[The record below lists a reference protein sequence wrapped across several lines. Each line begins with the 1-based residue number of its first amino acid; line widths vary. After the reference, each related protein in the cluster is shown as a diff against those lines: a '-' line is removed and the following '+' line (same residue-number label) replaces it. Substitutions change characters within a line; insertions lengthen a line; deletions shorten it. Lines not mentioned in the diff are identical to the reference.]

1 MTTHTVVVPGDLAG
15 VRADRVIA
23 ETLELPRSH
32 VRDIIDAG
40 GATRD
45 GVPVRPSEKLPADT
59 SLIVEVPDVSVDLSP
74 DPEVTFAVLYEDRD
88 IIVVDKPIGLIVHPG
103 TGKVAGTLANGL
115 LSRYPEIEGVGQ
127 VDRWGIVH
135 RLDRDT
141 SGVMVVARTQ
151 LAYERLVEMMRN
163 RLVTRRYLTAVAGTF
178 TNTTGTIDAPIGRD
192 PENPTRMG
200 ITRSGRPA
208 VTHYRRLAQWSDREV
223 ALLAVTLETGRTHQ
237 IRVHMRAIETPVL
250 GDSAYGRRSVVGDP
264 GRPWLHARQLLF
276 THPTGGSPVDII
288 SELPADLCHSL
299 DELGSPDIGERAD
312 IEGERL

>member
-1 MTTHTVVVPGDLAG
+1 MTTHTVVVPADLAG

-23 ETLELPRSH
+23 EVLELPRSH
-32 VRDIIDAG
+32 VRSIIDAG
-40 GATRD
+40 GATRG
-45 GVPVRPSEKLPADT
+45 GVPVKPSEKLSADT
-59 SLIVEVPDVSVDLSP
+59 SLIVEVLTEIVGLSP
-74 DPEVTFAVLYEDRD
+74 DSAVTFPVLYEDRD

-103 TGKVAGTLANGL
+103 SGNVMGTLANGL

-151 LAYERLVEMMRN
+151 VAYDRLVEMMRS
-163 RLVTRRYLTAVAGTF
+163 RTITRRYLTAVAGTF

-200 ITRSGRPA
+200 VARSGRPA
-208 VTHYRRLAQWSDREV
+208 VTHYRRLAQWFDRE
-223 ALLAVTLETGRTHQ
+223 ATLLSVTLETGRTHQ
-237 IRVHMRAIETPVL
+237 IRVHMRAIDAPVL
-250 GDSAYGRRSVVGDP
+250 GDSAYGRRGVVGDP
-264 GRPWLHARQLLF
+264 GRPWLHARQLSF
-276 THPTGGSPVDII
+276 PHPTDGGPIDMV
-288 SELPADLCHSL
+288 SELPTDLCHSL

-312 IEGERL
+312 ITWERL

>member
-15 VRADRVIA
+15 VRVDRVIA
-23 ETLELPRSH
+23 EALELPRSD
-32 VRDIIDAG
+32 VRDIIEAG

-45 GVPVRPSEKLPADT
+45 GVPVKPSEKVPADT
-59 SLIVEVPDVSVDLSP
+59 SLIVEVPDEVVDLSP
-74 DPEVTFAVLYEDRD
+74 DPDVMFSVVYEDRD
-88 IIVVDKPIGLIVHPG
+88 IVVVDKPIGLIVHPG
-103 TGKVAGTLANGL
+103 SGKVMGTLANGL
-115 LSRYPEIEGVGQ
+115 LSRYPDIEGVGQ

-151 LAYERLVEMMRN
+151 LAYERLVEMMRS
-163 RLVTRRYLTAVAGTF
+163 RVVARRYLAGVAGTF

-200 ITRSGRPA
+200 VNRSGRPA

-223 ALLAVTLETGRTHQ
+223 ALLSVTLETGRTHQ
-237 IRVHMRAIETPVL
+237 IRVHMRAIETPIL
-250 GDSAYGRRSVVGDP
+250 GDGSYGRRGVVGDP
-264 GRPWLHARQLLF
+264 GRPWLHARQLSF
-276 THPTGGSPVDII
+276 PHPTDGSPINIV